1 MVCLHSAKEF
11 GGGWG
16 PVTDCEGGGILGPQ
30 AATELRDTLAGAC
43 TGSVA
48 QKAWTS
54 AMADTS

>member
-1 MVCLHSAKEF
+1 M
-11 GGGWG
+11 
-16 PVTDCEGGGILGPQ
+16 TDCEGGGILGPQ